1 MQGSCWQVGVKVR
14 GTLTVP
20 LSCSQSDCQDAAA
33 GLQQGV
39 LLPWS
44 ALNSTITAK
53 PADEALGDKQQH
65 VKRHSAGRAMVDVP
79 EGIFQAQTVPVSP
92 RVTMSP

>member
-20 LSCSQSDCQDAAA
+20 LSCSQSDCQDAPA

-44 ALNSTITAK
+44 VLDTTITAQ

-65 VKRHSAGRAMVDVP
+65 KKHHSAGRAMGDEPKGV
-79 EGIFQAQTVPVSP
+79 FRLRQYQ
-92 RVTMSP
+92 